1 MMLDKYVRDT
11 NQAMIL
17 KMTENTFFKECELK
31 RKEVTKLE
39 TKIFQIDQNLFKF
52 KYDSGCGQGDSF
64 YSTNMVQAQ

>member
-31 RKEVTKLE
+31 RKEVNKLE
-39 TKIFQIDQNLFKF
+39 TKIFKIDQTLFSL
-52 KYDSGCGQGDSF
+52 KYDNGLDGDS
-64 YSTNMVQAQ
+64 TTVVQVQ